1 MTERVG
7 GSLVVVGSGIALG
20 RHVSERTVSE
30 VRYADTVF
38 VMTDAFA
45 REWLEGLRPDIQSLQ
60 CFYGDGKDRRQTYRE
75 MDTAIMEAVR
85 DGKRVCAVFYGH
97 PGVFADVPHEVIRKA
112 RAEGFEARMEPG
124 VSAEACLYADLGMDP
139 GDRGIQGFEATQ
151 FLVFD
156 RVIDPTALLI
166 LWQVAL
172 AGDLSCTQFDAD
184 PGRLA
189 VLRDKL
195 LRWYRPDTDVIL
207 YEAAQLP
214 MGGFRADHLAL
225 NDLPGAEFKE
235 YTTLVIPPVQSL
247 TPDESAL
254 AGLVGV
260 AIRT

>member
-1 MTERVG
+1 MATG
-7 GSLVVVGSGIALG
+7 KLIVVGSGIELG
-20 RHVSERTVSE
+20 RHLTQRVLSEITA
-30 VRYADTVF
+30 ADMVF
-38 VMTDAFA
+38 SMTDAFCH
-45 REWLEGLRPDIQSLQ
+45 EWLRGWRSDLVALQ
-60 CFYGDGKDRRQTYRE
+60 DLYGRDKDRRETYRE
-75 MDTAIMEAVR
+75 MDAAIMAAVR

-112 RAEGFEARMEPG
+112 RAEGFKARMEPG
-124 VSAEACLYADLGMDP
+124 ISAEACLYADLGMDP
-139 GDRGIQGFEATQ
+139 GGRGVQGFEATQ

-172 AGDLSCTQFDAD
+172 AGDLSCTQFGAD

-214 MGGFRADHLAL
+214 VGGFRADHLTL
-225 NDLPGAEFKE
+225 NDLPEAEFKE
-235 YTTLVIPPVQSL
+235 YTTLVIPPVESL
-247 TPDESAL
+247 CPDEPAL
-254 AGLVGV
+254 AGLGHTVDDLG
-260 AIRT
+260 